1 MNSRWLRC
9 TLVAACLL
17 TPPGGAL
24 RAAPASAAMAPPPG
38 SAAEPTPQ
46 GDADPAAAA
55 GGGPDL
61 PSTPLPGRLELHR
74 PNYIMPLTWTDDAAG
89 NEDAELKFQISL
101 RHQIGNFPVYFGYTQ
116 TAYLRW
122 LDEEDSRPFREI
134 NFNPEL
140 WYRMRP
146 GRLPGERL
154 DWLGIDAGYEHE
166 SNGEDLPESR
176 SWDRL
181 YVRPWVEH
189 DRWLAALKLWYR
201 IPEDPK
207 ESPSDPSGDDNPDI
221 LDFYGH
227 HELKVGYTFAGG
239 DWTEVTTRYAFS
251 DERGAIRLR
260 YATPTPTRNS
270 WFFAELFSG
279 YGESLQTF
287 KENRT
292 RVGIGFALLR

>member
-1 MNSRWLRC
+1 MNARSFRWL
-9 TLVAACLL
+9 LVVACLL

-24 RAAPASAAMAPPPG
+24 RAAPANPAMGPPPG
-38 SAAEPTPQ
+38 T
-46 GDADPAAAA
+46 AA
-55 GGGPDL
+55 GPATPADDEPDPGAGSGPDL
-61 PSTPLPGRLELHR
+61 PSSQLPGRLELHR

-101 RHQIGNFPVYFGYTQ
+101 RHRIGNFPLYIGYTQ

-122 LDEEDSRPFREI
+122 LDDEHSRPFREI
-134 NFNPEL
+134 NFSPEI
-140 WYRMRP
+140 WYRLRP

-189 DRWLAALKLWYR
+189 GRWLAALKLWYR
-201 IPEDPK
+201 IPENPK
-207 ESPSDPSGDDNPDI
+207 ASDTDPSGDDNPDI
-221 LDFYGH
+221 LDYYGH
-227 HELKVGYTFAGG
+227 HELKVGYTFADG
-239 DWTEVTTRYAFS
+239 DWAEVTTRYAFS
-251 DERGAIRLR
+251 NERGAIRLR

-270 WFFAELFSG
+270 YFFVELFSG
-279 YGESLQTF
+279 YGESLQTYRQ
-287 KENRT
+287 NRT